1 MSINPVFLGLVVLMT
16 GVAVCLVI
24 LPVLRSVGTEGRTRA
39 ITAGVL
45 LLLVPLIVLLS
56 YPRLS
61 NFDWGTLGTA
71 QTVRAAAEDAAAGG
85 GEPDIVEA
93 LAQRLRSDG
102 GSLEEWRLLGRSYF
116 NLGRF
121 DGAEQAFREAYRQSA
136 QGEDSQL
143 TAEVAAEYAEAMILN
158 DQRSLLGE
166 AGDLLERA
174 LTTLPDNPRALWWGG
189 LRTFEQGEYATAQ
202 GRWERLLA
210 APQLADQDQ
219 MREVLEQRIAMAT
232 QLAAQ
237 NAPPPAQIRESMA
250 AAGAT
255 PPDPAAEGT
264 AADDAAHSTRLQV
277 RVELADSLR
286 TELAAQDQVLFIIAR
301 TPGGG
306 GPPLAVVR
314 RRSSELPLDV
324 ELSDANAMIPGRGIS
339 SVSQVEVVARVSASG
354 NPIAAPGD
362 LWGSQEVAVSDGGAI
377 TVTIDQVTR

>member
-1 MSINPVFLGLVVLMT
+1 MT

-24 LPVLRSVGTEGRTRA
+24 LPVLRSVGTEGRGRA
-39 ITAGVL
+39 MTAGVL
-45 LLLVPLIVLLS
+45 LALVPLIVVLS

-61 NFDWGTLGTA
+61 NFDWATEGTA
-71 QTVRAAAEDAAAGG
+71 QTVRAAAEDAAAIG
-85 GEPDIVEA
+85 GEADIVEA
-93 LAQRLRSDG
+93 LAQRLRSSG

-136 QGEDSQL
+136 QGEDRQL
-143 TAEVAAEYAEAMILN
+143 VAEVAAEYAEAMILN

-166 AGDLLERA
+166 AGDLLERS
-174 LTTLPDNPRALWWGG
+174 LTTLPDNPRALWWAG
-189 LRTFEQGEYATAQ
+189 LRAFEQGEYATAQ
-202 GRWERLLA
+202 VRWERLLST
-210 APQLADQDQ
+210 PQMANQDQ

-237 NAPPPAQIRESMA
+237 NAPPPAQIRASMA
-250 AAGAT
+250 AAGPT
-255 PPDPAAEGT
+255 SPEPAATVAGGD
-264 AADDAAHSTRLQV
+264 AADTGRLQV
-277 RVELADSLR
+277 RVEVTDALRARLA
-286 TELAAQDQVLFIIAR
+286 EEDQVLFIIAR
-301 TPGGG
+301 PPGGG

-339 SVSQVEVVARVSASG
+339 SARQVEVVARVSASG

-362 LWGSQEVAVSDGGAI
+362 LWGSQQVAVSEGEAI